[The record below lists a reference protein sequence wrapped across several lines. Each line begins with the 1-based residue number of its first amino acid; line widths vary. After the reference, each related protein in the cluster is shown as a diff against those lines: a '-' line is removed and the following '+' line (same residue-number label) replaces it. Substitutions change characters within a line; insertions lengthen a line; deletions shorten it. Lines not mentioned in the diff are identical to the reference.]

1 MFSSRSQSKLICLPC
16 SVQGKALS
24 MTDQFTLP
32 NTQYM
37 ISTMATMG
45 FYSKPLLDA
54 CSKKIIGNSVY
65 CNTKQTT
72 KYRVDNDNFLTLKS

>member
-1 MFSSRSQSKLICLPC
+1 
-16 SVQGKALS
+16 

-54 CSKKIIGNSVY
+54 CSKKIIGNFVLFFY
-65 CNTKQTT
+65 
-72 KYRVDNDNFLTLKS
+72 

>member
-1 MFSSRSQSKLICLPC
+1 MYLKKNPFHIDTRSVHCVFQE
-16 SVQGKALS
+16 KALS

-45 FYSKPLLDA
+45 FYSKPLLEV
-54 CSKKIIGNSVY
+54 CSKKIKGKTKLLNTSNY
-65 CNTKQTT
+65 C
-72 KYRVDNDNFLTLKS
+72 LI